1 MYYVFDKDGTCVC
14 SCDYEADS
22 ADLASRNETAIE
34 SNELYELDKIK
45 LVNGVIV
52 AIEPSPPTEEE
63 IQAQLEQGI
72 EAWMNTVVAERH
84 YDSIDTCIARYTD
97 SPNPKYAQ
105 EAKAVK
111 DWNTLV
117 WDKCWAILAEVK
129 AGTRPIPTLEEVIA
143 ELPVLVW

>member
-1 MYYVFDKDGTCVC
+1 MLGTKL
-14 SCDYEADS
+14 YKGKYTNQEY
-22 ADLASRNETAIE
+22 ADLAVWCNANGCTIE
-34 SNELYELDKIK
+34 EHEEYYEVVEIP
-45 LVNGVIV
+45 VHV
-52 AIEPSPPTEEE
+52 PTEKE
-63 IQAQLEQGI
+63 IQEQLERGV
-72 EAWMNTVVAERH
+72 EAWMNAVVAERD

-117 WDKCWAILAEVK
+117 WDKCWDIFAEVK
-129 AGTRPIPTLEEVIA
+129 AGKRAIPTLEEVIA

>member
-1 MYYVFDKDGTCVC
+1 MFYIGQKFKGLYPPECAIWCDENNAKISLVDGVWT
-14 SCDYEADS
+14 
-22 ADLASRNETAIE
+22 
-34 SNELYELDKIK
+34 
-45 LVNGVIV
+45 IV
-52 AIEPSPPTEEE
+52 AIPPHVPTEKE
-63 IQAQLEQGI
+63 IQEELERGI
-72 EAWMNTVVAERH
+72 EAWMNTVVAERD

-117 WDKCWAILAEVK
+117 WDKCWDILKEVK
-129 AGTRPIPTLEEVIA
+129 EGKRAIPTLEEVIA

>member
-1 MYYVFDKDGTCVC
+1 MLGTK
-14 SCDYEADS
+14 
-22 ADLASRNETAIE
+22 
-34 SNELYELDKIK
+34 LYKNNTDDMAHYTD
-45 LVNGVIV
+45 V
-52 AIEPSPPTEEE
+52 AIWCNANNATIEDKGEYYEVVEIPVHIPTEEE

-111 DWNTLV
+111 DWNTAV
-117 WDKCWAILAEVK
+117 WDKSWGILAEVK

-143 ELPVLVW
+143 ELPKLVW

>member
-1 MYYVFDKDGTCVC
+1 MKKFAKIINEQKQCEIGIGTDTEFYKSIGMEEMEVEQAYDGQWYVKG
-14 SCDYEADS
+14 YAP
-22 ADLASRNETAIE
+22 AKPL
-34 SNELYELDKIK
+34 
-45 LVNGVIV
+45 
-52 AIEPSPPTEEE
+52 PTEEE

-117 WDKCWAILAEVK
+117 WDKCWDILAEVK
-129 AGTRPIPTLEEVIA
+129 TGTRPIPALEEVIA
-143 ELPVLVW
+143 ELPKLVW

>member
-1 MYYVFDKDGTCVC
+1 MICVVDKNNIIVNIAT
-14 SCDYEADS
+14 SEYPTEPNERTWYEWNNIGEPYRDS
-22 ADLASRNETAIE
+22 KP
-34 SNELYELDKIK
+34 YK
-45 LVNGVIV
+45 
-52 AIEPSPPTEEE
+52 PPTEEE

-84 YDSIDTCIARYTD
+84 YNSIDTCIARYTD
-97 SPNPKYAQ
+97 SSNPKYAQ

-111 DWNTLV
+111 DWNTAI
-117 WDKCWAILAEVK
+117 WDKCWDILAEVK